1 MWRKIADLLFSRYIF
16 VIDLLILLILAAFV
30 AAAVD
35 QVVSG
40 MIDGAILKAKGL
52 GTKTAKSTSF
62 MTTKTKAA
70 HAGASF
76 QPADGTAILSRNF
89 FDSETG
95 PLDDSGTSLI
105 DVTGPEVF
113 GETAA
118 DLTALP
124 PRCTAPF
131 TIVGL
136 FAASD
141 PAWAFAAVQI
151 NEKTQI
157 VRVGET
163 LQSFKVN
170 DITWKY
176 LFLGQAGGATTCYLD
191 IWGDEIAGGK
201 VSPAAMGAA
210 GKFEPPPPTSFEDKK
225 NFQSLLN
232 SSIQDVSPTEK
243 NIDKSLIDYLL
254 ENKQMMMQSGRV
266 LPNIEN
272 EEINGFKVY
281 GIRKTSLWGMLGV
294 QNGDVIKSVNGL
306 AFTGP
311 DSALEAF
318 GKLQGSDHL
327 LVTINRRGSEMNLD
341 LNIK

>member
-1 MWRKIADLLFSRYIF
+1 MWRKIADLIFSRYIF
-16 VIDLLILLILAAFV
+16 IIDLLILLILAAFV
-30 AAAVD
+30 AGAVD

-40 MIDGAILKAKGL
+40 MIDGAILKAKGV
-52 GTKTAKSTSF
+52 GTKTAKGTSI
-62 MTTKTKAA
+62 MTSKVKAA
-70 HAGASF
+70 NAAASF

-95 PLDDSGTSLI
+95 PLDDSATSLG
-105 DVTGPEVF
+105 DVTGPEVY
-113 GETAA
+113 GETAE

-124 PRCTAPF
+124 PRCSAPF

-136 FAASD
+136 FAAND

-151 NEKTQI
+151 NDKTQI

-191 IWGDEIAGGK
+191 IWGDEIAGVK
-201 VSPAAMGAA
+201 ASPAAMAAA

-294 QNGDVIKSVNGL
+294 QNGDVIKSVNGTS
-306 AFTGP
+306 FTGP

-341 LNIK
+341 FNIK